1 MDLQHRAIV
10 MHSINRTVKMLD
22 LLPAR
27 PDIVS
32 TYEAFQIM
40 DNAAIAHLAIEKAL
54 KNLILASG
62 GENKKEHG
70 LLSRFNALK
79 RVNKPVAD
87 FLSEAYY
94 DALSLYGYNPNS
106 PRMKHMRS
114 LDLYFSRTGG
124 EKDFQ
129 AMRYWTLDQSTNTEL
144 LSLICLPMHREILY
158 ALHEAHR
165 SEGIPR
171 KKATDRVED
180 AIQYA
185 LSLSIQAL
193 PSEQF
198 NDYIR
203 WWLNERPTRRG
214 ALEHAVQSNFAI
226 KDEPFNQ
233 ALRDVY
239 LRLAQNDDPAV
250 VITMQHLQV
259 LPPQPRVSGQE
270 ASVEWLGNQPEKSFG
285 MVQSPAGTPIGEIAK
300 RDDSLW
306 NIFPLHE
313 GMEIR
318 ARGIAKSHTD
328 AARHLSQAMSREVLV
343 IANGTQQVKRLV
355 GTRDLPHDAYGA
367 RISEDDDGRGH
378 PTLHFDFWEDNHGL
392 AVGQHITIEGLHP
405 HQGVGHIVKGTV
417 TQVDNQKVSVEGRIS
432 AVAETEL
439 THRRKEE

>member
-1 MDLQHRAIV
+1 MDLKHRSIV

-22 LLPAR
+22 LIPAR
-27 PDIVS
+27 PDMVAA
-32 TYEAFQIM
+32 YEAFQIM

-70 LLSRFNALK
+70 LLSRYNALK

-94 DALSLYGYNPNS
+94 DAMSLYGYNPNS
-106 PRMKHMRS
+106 ARMKHMRS

-144 LSLICLPMHREILY
+144 LSLICLPMHREILC

-165 SEGIPR
+165 SEGIRR

-185 LSLSIQAL
+185 LSLSVQAL
-193 PSEQF
+193 PSEQC
-198 NDYIR
+198 NDYIK
-203 WWLNERPTRRG
+203 WWLNDHPTRRG

-233 ALRDVY
+233 ALRNVY
-239 LRLAQNDDPAV
+239 YQLAQGDDPAV

-270 ASVEWLGNQPEKSFG
+270 ASVEWLGNQHEKSFG
-285 MVQSPAGTPIGEIAK
+285 MVQSPVGTPIGEVAK

-313 GMEIR
+313 GMEVR

-328 AARHLSQAMSREVLV
+328 AERHLSQAMSREVLV

-355 GTRDLPHDAYGA
+355 GTCDIPHDAYGA
-367 RISEDDDGRGH
+367 RISEDDDGRGR

-392 AVGQHITIEGLHP
+392 AVGQHITIEGMHP
-405 HQGVGHIVKGTV
+405 YQGVGHIVEGTV
-417 TQVDNQKVSVEGRIS
+417 TQVDNQKVSVEGWIA

-439 THRRKEE
+439 THRWKEE